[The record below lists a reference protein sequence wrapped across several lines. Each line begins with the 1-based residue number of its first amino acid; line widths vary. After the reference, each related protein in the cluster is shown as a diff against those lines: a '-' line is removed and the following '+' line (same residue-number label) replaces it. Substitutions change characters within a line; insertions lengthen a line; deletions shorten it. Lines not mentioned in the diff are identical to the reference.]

1 MEGKGGAAATAGLV
15 GFLGMGFDRVRL
27 LPLPEKLSA
36 KALRSNVR
44 NTCHGSR
51 QARERRWRWM
61 AMLWVVG
68 WTLICLQ
75 VFRYSNS
82 GAVEKRRDSLASMC
96 DERAR
101 MLQDQFNVSMN
112 HLQVL
117 AILVNTFHHSQIPSA
132 ITQATFARYAER
144 TAFERPLTSGVAY
157 AVRVMHVERDQF
169 ERQQGWSIKKMYSSP
184 SSQGPGDAA
193 VAEIRGTA
201 DEYAPVIFAQDAY
214 KNVISF
220 DMLSGAVRDH
230 LLPPS
235 LLCSSLAYNSFYGC
249 VESYMTATKAVVPGV
264 WTMVYVGRML
274 RFYDVETLAGV
285 AWSLVPLAAANA
297 TLQANGTTRMLA
309 AASAALQADSTVRAV
324 AQCPSWNI
332 TVAECA
338 LCLYNSVQDFVT
350 PVSSFASS

>member
-1 MEGKGGAAATAGLV
+1 MEGKGGAAAAAGLV
-15 GFLGMGFDRVRL
+15 GFLGMGFDRVQL

-36 KALRSNVR
+36 KALQSHVRS
-44 NTCHGSR
+44 TCHGSR
-51 QARERRWRWM
+51 EARERRWRWM

-112 HLQVL
+112 HLQAL
-117 AILVNTFHHSQIPSA
+117 AILVNTFHHSQTPSA
-132 ITQATFARYAER
+132 ITQVCPIPSHPGSNPYPRRKSDEIPS
-144 TAFERPLTSGVAY
+144 PLAAGD
-157 AVRVMHVERDQF
+157 VREVRGED
-169 ERQQGWSIKKMYSSP
+169 
-184 SSQGPGDAA
+184 SQGPGDAA
-193 VAEIRGTA
+193 VVEIRGPA

-235 LLCSSLAYNSFYGC
+235 LLCSSLAYNSIYI
-249 VESYMTATKAVVPGV
+249 YP
-264 WTMVYVGRML
+264 

-324 AQCPSWNI
+324 AQCPPWNI

-350 PVSSFASS
+350 PMFQVEFSLELLLAVSIAMQAIQ